1 MANPLIPR
9 ATVHAWSDQIG
20 EAAHE
25 HTTALQ
31 RLLKDQRRLTRFI
44 EKNAEQLGGASPGVC
59 VYLTGVIARM
69 FDLAGGRLK
78 GATWSDVHAAE
89 AKVQGALDGLLPLDD
104 GFLDRLHALDG
115 RAQAH
120 IVDEAAMVLFEQEPS
135 EEEEELDKVE
145 ALKVL
150 LICWVVTEVLDGLW
164 SPPKAFVGESSY
176 TYVHLEPT
184 RPKAEGT
191 TEG

>member
-1 MANPLIPR
+1 MANLLIPR
-9 ATVHAWSDQIG
+9 ATVHVWSDEIG
-20 EAAHE
+20 ERAHE

-44 EKNAEQLGGASPGVC
+44 EQNAGSLKGASTGVC

-78 GATWSDVHAAE
+78 GATWADVRAAE
-89 AKVQGALDGLLPLDD
+89 ARVQAALDACLPLDD

-120 IVDEAAMVLFEQEPS
+120 IVDEAAMVLFEEEPG
-135 EEEEELDKVE
+135 EGEEELDRVE

-150 LICWVVTEVLDGLW
+150 LVCWVVTEVLDALW
-164 SPPKAFVGESSY
+164 TPPKGFEGDASY

-184 RPKAEGT
+184 RLKVEAP